1 LTFLMRCGGKRFVGS
16 CFALLLVLALPGP
29 YAWADAGSERADGL
43 CGKAETAERDAKE
56 AERKS
61 EERRRFLKGKG
72 GTAPRN
78 DTLPTGG
85 DSAAIR
91 QSVKARLSEV
101 RALLPQLRQGAA
113 AAAQDRGVV
122 PGLSQYFAQ
131 MESNLS
137 RMLQAADACLD
148 APQNCSVPS
157 VSCPPIPAM
166 PAFNNVGSANF
177 VRQVQQSYAQ
187 SANQLR
193 QACQNLNAGIV
204 GDVERLKRESRS
216 SGTMGGLPGTVPAQ
230 PFGDTD
236 LYFRR
241 AENLRREAS
250 LSRQEADRASGVR
263 GYCGARSHGR
273 VDAKTS
279 HAVVE
284 SFKAAERR
292 RKSEADFPLDAKVI
306 DLKMEWEKKWDKEMA
321 LNAPNGPLPKLTG
334 GEEKSTPARSAQST
348 VFDKGTLDSAPVDS
362 KVLQEQAEFENMN
375 AEWMK
380 KQKLLVEERLKEPNE
395 YASAIYKSLKTNA
408 PPPPWKT
415 FDELQSGDV
424 LLIEGKAIAYIDNKF
439 SAGNDTSKASHT
451 VIYLKE
457 VKGEKLFLDNQPFE
471 GPRIISEDKFQELYG
486 PRQAQVAK
494 LAQPLNEEEGKRL
507 FTAAVEM
514 AQKNRKEISNNW
526 FGTPLLDTNYGAW
539 GKENV
544 VCSEADWALINAAG
558 RNIPKSGDRI
568 KVGLGVDFSPA
579 DYQNSKYFLVTPF
592 W

>member
-1 LTFLMRCGGKRFVGS
+1 MREGTERMGGWGFVLL
-16 CFALLLVLALPGP
+16 FALSLPAP
-29 YAWADAGSERADGL
+29 YAWADAGSGRADGL
-43 CGKAETAERDAKE
+43 CGKADAAERDARDY
-56 AERKS
+56 ERKS
-61 EERRRFLKGKG
+61 GERQRFLKGKG
-72 GTAPRN
+72 GIASRN
-78 DTLPTGG
+78 DTLQTGG

-113 AAAQDRGVV
+113 AAAQDRGIV
-122 PGLSQYFAQ
+122 PGLSQFFAQ

-137 RMLQAADACLD
+137 RMLQAADACLG
-148 APQNCSVPS
+148 APQFCSVPS
-157 VSCPPIPAM
+157 ISCPPMPAM
-166 PAFNNVGSANF
+166 PAINHSGSANF

-193 QACQNLNAGIV
+193 QACQNLNAGIL
-204 GDVERLKRESRS
+204 GDVERLKRESRTA
-216 SGTMGGLPGTVPAQ
+216 GTMGGLPGIAPPQ
-230 PFGDTD
+230 PFVDTD
-236 LYFRR
+236 LYLRR

-250 LSRQEADRASGVR
+250 QYRLEADRASGVR
-263 GYCGARSHGR
+263 GYCGARSHSRG
-273 VDAKTS
+273 DAKTS
-279 HAVVE
+279 HAIVE
-284 SFKAAERR
+284 SLKAAERW
-292 RKSEADFPLDAKVI
+292 RKPEADFPLDAKVI
-306 DLKMEWEKKWDKEMA
+306 DLKAEWEKKWDKEMA

-334 GEEKSTPARSAQST
+334 GEEKSTPVRSAPST
-348 VFDKGTLDSAPVDS
+348 VSDQGMSYSAKVDL
-362 KVLQEQAEFENMN
+362 KVLQEQAEFKNNN
-375 AEWMK
+375 ADWMK
-380 KQKLLVEERLKEPNE
+380 KQAQLVEERLKEPNE

-415 FDELQSGDV
+415 FNELQSGDV
-424 LLIEGKAIAYIDNKF
+424 LLIEGKGIAYLDNKF
-439 SAGNDTSKASHT
+439 SGGNDTSKASHT

-471 GPRIISEDKFQELYG
+471 GPRIISEDKFKELYG
-486 PRQAQVAK
+486 PRDAQVAK
-494 LAQPLNEEEGKRL
+494 LAQPLNEQEGKKL

-526 FGTPLLDTNYGAW
+526 FGTPLLDTNYGTW

-568 KVGLGVDFSPA
+568 KVKLGIDFSPA
-579 DYQNSKYFLVTPF
+579 DYQNSEYFLVTPF

>member
-1 LTFLMRCGGKRFVGS
+1 MRGGEKRSGRWGIVL
-16 CFALLLVLALPGP
+16 LLLVLALPGP
-29 YAWADAGSERADGL
+29 RAWADAGSGRADVL
-43 CGKAETAERDAKE
+43 CAKAETAERDAKQ

-61 EERRRFLKGKG
+61 EERQRFLKGKG
-72 GTAPRN
+72 GIASRN

-85 DSAAIR
+85 DTAAIR
-91 QSVKARLSEV
+91 QSVKTRLSEV

-113 AAAQDRGVV
+113 AASQDRGAV
-122 PGLSQYFAQ
+122 PGLSQFFAQ

-137 RMLQAADACLD
+137 RMLQAADACLG
-148 APQNCSVPS
+148 APQFCSVPS
-157 VSCPPIPAM
+157 ISCPPLPAM
-166 PAFNNVGSANF
+166 PVFQSKGSSANLT
-177 VRQVQQSYAQ
+177 RQIQQSYVQ

-204 GDVERLKRESRS
+204 GDVERLKRESRAAALKRE
-216 SGTMGGLPGTVPAQ
+216 LPGSPPEQ
-230 PFGDTD
+230 RFGEAD
-236 LYFRR
+236 LQLRR

-250 LSRQEADRASGVR
+250 QARQEADRASGVR
-263 GYCGARSHGR
+263 GYCGARSR
-273 VDAKTS
+273 FRMDAKTS

-292 RKSEADFPLDAKVI
+292 RNPGADFPLDGKVI
-306 DLKMEWEKKWDKEMA
+306 DLKTEWEKKWNKEMT
-321 LNAPNGPLPKLTG
+321 LNASIGPLPKLTG
-334 GEEKSTPARSAQST
+334 GEEKSAPVRSAQST
-348 VFDKGTLDSAPVDS
+348 VFDKGTLESAPVDS
-362 KVLQEQAEFENMN
+362 SVLQEQTEFENRN
-375 AEWMK
+375 ADWMK
-380 KQKLLVEERLKEPNE
+380 KQTLLVEERLREPNE
-395 YASAIYKSLKTNA
+395 FASGIYKSLKTNA

-415 FDELQSGDV
+415 FNELQSGDV
-424 LLIEGKAIAYIDNKF
+424 LLIEGKAIAYLDNKF

-457 VKGEKLFLDNQPFE
+457 VKGKKLFLDNQPFE
-471 GPRIISEDKFQELYG
+471 GPRIISEGEFQELYG

-494 LAQPLNEEEGKRL
+494 LAQPLNEQEGKKL

-514 AQKNRKEISNNW
+514 AQKNRKEIANNW

-544 VCSEADWALINAAG
+544 VCSESDWALINAAG

-568 KVGLGVDFSPA
+568 KVSLGVDFSPA
-579 DYQNSKYFLVTPF
+579 DYQNSQYFLVTPF